1 METMEFA
8 IDTINRN
15 ARTALIRTWLQ
26 DKTFRITLA
35 VLLTLSLSRSH
46 KQLSLLFTIQF
57 LWCYDGVGST
67 NNPIIDI
74 LLYSHHLTAWY
85 CIDIVRRNS
94 VLVTCKSERVN
105 AMKTHLCSWPALPPT
120 FDDLFIH
127 ILNPFSF
134 WREGF
139 NRFEKV
145 STGLNPSQ
153 NKDRTELNHNFI
165 KAKIIRRIKKLNG
178 QYDMKWEFTR

>member
-26 DKTFRITLA
+26 DKTFRITLE

-67 NNPIIDI
+67 NNPVIDI
-74 LLYSHHLTAWY
+74 FLHSHHLTGWY

-94 VLVTCKSERVN
+94 VLVTCKSERVK
-105 AMKTHLCSWPALPPT
+105 AMKHTYVLDQPSHQHLMI
-120 FDDLFIH
+120 D
-127 ILNPFSF
+127 
-134 WREGF
+134 WRGF
-139 NRFEKV
+139 NRFEPVWTHHKI
-145 STGLNPSQ
+145 
-153 NKDRTELNHNFI
+153 KIELNW
-165 KAKIIRRIKKLNG
+165 IIILSKQKLFATSRN
-178 QYDMKWEFTR
+178 YMVDMIWNENLHVKYSFMKT

>member
-26 DKTFRITLA
+26 DKTFRITLE
-35 VLLTLSLSRSH
+35 VLLTLSLPWSH

-67 NNPIIDI
+67 NNPVIDI
-74 LLYSHHLTAWY
+74 FLHSHHLTGWY

-105 AMKTHLCSWPALPPT
+105 AMKHTYVLDQPSHQRLMIHS
-120 FDDLFIH
+120 FIH

-134 WREGF
+134 WRAGF
-139 NRFEKV
+139 NRFEP
-145 STGLNPSQ
+145 T
-153 NKDRTELNHNFI
+153 T
-165 KAKIIRRIKKLNG
+165 
-178 QYDMKWEFTR
+178 KWRSNWIES